1 MRVHGSN
8 GVVRAKFARNLPVR
22 NLYYVIINDLTHFNI
37 FVVSIFLF
45 SQKRSVPQ

>member
-22 NLYYVIINDLTHFNI
+22 NFYLYYGIINDLTHFNM
-37 FVVSIFLF
+37 FVVSIF
-45 SQKRSVPQ
+45 VM